1 MKDNNEKQLLPR
13 PLYIF
18 HRSLLPSSRR
28 TLAASSHPLH
38 PESWSLLSRNGHRPE
53 LRNGDLRFL
62 MLLLLLLLRTGR
74 GDGGVFHPVA
84 TLKVVLDEREVV
96 DARKGRE
103 RHACR
108 SGNAGSVC
116 EEWEESIVS
125 KGVERWIEVG

>member
-1 MKDNNEKQLLPR
+1 
-13 PLYIF
+13 
-18 HRSLLPSSRR
+18 
-28 TLAASSHPLH
+28 
-38 PESWSLLSRNGHRPE
+38 
-53 LRNGDLRFL
+53 